1 MFPSFGE
8 NPYFCVSKPPKP
20 LFEMLRKILSI
31 SGRPGL
37 FRLVNQG
44 KNMLI
49 VEDIATGKRVPAYA
63 RDRVSSLGDISIYTI
78 DGDRPLPEVLEL
90 VKEKNEA
97 KPVDLK
103 AAGDLREY
111 FATVLPDFDT
121 ERVYTADI
129 KKLLQWYNLL
139 VANGI
144 TDFAAEEQAD
154 DEAADAPAEA

>member
-1 MFPSFGE
+1 
-8 NPYFCVSKPPKP
+8 
-20 LFEMLRKILSI
+20 MLRRILAI

-49 VEDIATGKRVPAYA
+49 VEDIVSGKRQPAYA
-63 RDRVSSLGDISIYTI
+63 RDRVSSLGDISIYAV
-78 DGDRPLPEVLEL
+78 DGDRPLGEVLEM
-90 VKEKNEA
+90 VKAKNDA

-103 AAGDLREY
+103 NAGDFRDY
-111 FATVLPDFDT
+111 FATVFPEFDS

-139 VANGI
+139 IENGI
-144 TDFAAEEQAD
+144 TEFVDAEEENAA
-154 DEAADAPAEA
+154 DEAEKEA

>member
-1 MFPSFGE
+1 
-8 NPYFCVSKPPKP
+8 
-20 LFEMLRKILSI
+20 MLRKILSI

-90 VKEKNEA
+90 LKEKNQA
-97 KPVDLK
+97 APVYIK
-103 AAGDLREY
+103 AIGDLRDY
-111 FATVLPDFDT
+111 FASVMPDFDT

-129 KKLLQWYNLL
+129 RKLLQWYNLL
-139 VANGI
+139 VKNGI
-144 TDFAAEEQAD
+144 TEFTAPD
-154 DEAADAPAEA
+154 DEAGEAPADEA

>member
-1 MFPSFGE
+1 
-8 NPYFCVSKPPKP
+8 
-20 LFEMLRKILSI
+20 MLRKILAI

-49 VEDIATGKRVPAYA
+49 VEELTTGKRIPAYA
-63 RDRVSSLGDISIYTI
+63 RDRVSSLGDISIYTV
-78 DGDRPLPEVLEL
+78 DGDRPLAEVLEL

-103 AAGDLREY
+103 AIGDLRAY
-111 FATVLPDFDT
+111 FAEVLPDFDT

-139 VANGI
+139 VNNGI
-144 TDFAAEEQAD
+144 TEFVEEAPAEEAEEAAEEA
-154 DEAADAPAEA
+154 

>member
-1 MFPSFGE
+1 
-8 NPYFCVSKPPKP
+8 
-20 LFEMLRKILSI
+20 MLRRILAI

-49 VEDIATGKRVPAYA
+49 VEDIVSGKRQPAYA
-63 RDRVSSLGDISIYTI
+63 RDRVSSLGDISIYAV
-78 DGDRPLPEVLEL
+78 DGDRPLGEVLEM
-90 VKEKNEA
+90 VKAKNDA

-103 AAGDLREY
+103 NAGDLRDY
-111 FATVLPDFDT
+111 FATVFPEFDS

-139 VANGI
+139 IENGI
-144 TDFAAEEQAD
+144 TEFVDAEEENVA
-154 DEAADAPAEA
+154 DEAEKEA

>member
-1 MFPSFGE
+1 
-8 NPYFCVSKPPKP
+8 
-20 LFEMLRKILSI
+20 MLRKILAI

-49 VEDIATGKRVPAYA
+49 VEELTTGKRIPAYA
-63 RDRVSSLGDISIYTI
+63 RDRVSSLGDISIYTV
-78 DGDRPLPEVLEL
+78 DGDRPLAEVLEL

-103 AAGDLREY
+103 TIGDLRAY
-111 FATVLPDFDT
+111 FAEVLPDFDT

-139 VANGI
+139 VNNGI
-144 TDFAAEEQAD
+144 TEFVEEAPAEEAEEAAEEA
-154 DEAADAPAEA
+154 

>member
-1 MFPSFGE
+1 
-8 NPYFCVSKPPKP
+8 
-20 LFEMLRKILSI
+20 MLRRILAI

-49 VEDIATGKRVPAYA
+49 VEDIVSGKRQPAYA
-63 RDRVSSLGDISIYTI
+63 RDRVSSLGDISIYAV
-78 DGDRPLPEVLEL
+78 DGDRPLGEVLEM
-90 VKEKNEA
+90 VKAKNDA

-103 AAGDLREY
+103 NAGDLRDY
-111 FATVLPDFDT
+111 FATVFPEFDS

-139 VANGI
+139 IENGI
-144 TDFAAEEQAD
+144 TEFVDAEEENAA
-154 DEAADAPAEA
+154 DEAEKEA